1 MAASMVDVTERMRRL
16 REEWELAPH
25 RAALSMAR
33 VASAVHTDRTIPRD
47 HLDTVLDAIHDL
59 GSKLD
64 HAAGGADYSTRGRFV
79 LGNDVAIFLNGR
91 RGRQRPFDQRLREAQ
106 DRLRRGL
113 GELDHDDPEIWRLR
127 VREAEARA
135 SLPDLREQAL
145 VDLDRLL
152 AEAGYPEQRNY
163 RLSLHAMNLAVK
175 LRADD
180 DDARAER
187 SEQIVEAEA
196 AWRRQRYSARHPFTL
211 VARANGVLYTL
222 TRLEYAA
229 DRALLSPAQSEQVRA
244 VVADAAS
251 LHAHRAELLGE
262 RSSSAVRAL
271 SFQAR
276 ALRLLGDHERSRAIA
291 AEAYALRGDDPETS
305 RDDEVPA
312 ILQICMAS
320 AVQARREVALRNA
333 DLARRKSDWATDE
346 LERGRATRLAQEVV
360 ERLDAADDVLAHQV
374 PYRHWVERSRRI
386 RASAG

>member
-1 MAASMVDVTERMRRL
+1 MRRL

-25 RAALSMAR
+25 RAELSMVR

-47 HLDTVLDAIHDL
+47 HLDTVLFAIFDL
-59 GSKLD
+59 DNTLD
-64 HAAGGADYSTRGRFV
+64 DTAGGAHYSSRGRFV
-79 LGNDVAIFLNGR
+79 LGNDVAIHLNAR
-91 RGRQRPFDQRLREAQ
+91 RGQQRPFDQRLREAQ

-113 GELDHDDPEIWRLR
+113 KELDHDDTEVWRLR

-152 AEAGYPEQRNY
+152 AEEGYPERRNY

-175 LRADD
+175 LRFDD

-187 SEQIVEAEA
+187 SEQIVKAEA
-196 AWRRQRYSARHPFTL
+196 AWRTQRYSARHPFTL
-211 VARANGVLYTL
+211 VARANHVLYTL
-222 TRLEYAA
+222 TRLEFAA
-229 DRALLSPAQSEQVRA
+229 DRTFLSPAQSEQVRTVIA
-244 VVADAAS
+244 GAIS
-251 LHAHRAELLGE
+251 LHADRAALLGE

-276 ALRLLGDHERSRAIA
+276 ALRLLGDHDRSLAIA

-312 ILQICMAS
+312 ILHICIAS
-320 AVQARREVALRNA
+320 ALQARREVALRNA
-333 DLARRKSDWATDE
+333 DLARRKGDGATDD
-346 LERGRATRLAQEVV
+346 LESRRATRLAQEVI
-360 ERLDAADDVLAHQV
+360 EHLDAADDVLTHQV
-374 PYRHWVERSRRI
+374 PYRHWLERSRKI

>member
-1 MAASMVDVTERMRRL
+1 MNDVTERMRRL
-16 REEWELAPH
+16 REEWALAPH
-25 RAALSMAR
+25 RAALSMTR

-47 HLDTVLDAIHDL
+47 HLETVLVAIYELD
-59 GSKLD
+59 SKLD
-64 HAAGGADYSTRGRFV
+64 HAGGGADYSSRGRFV
-79 LGNDVAIFLNGR
+79 LGNDVAIYLSAR
-91 RGRQRPFDQRLREAQ
+91 RGQQRPFDQRLREAQ
-106 DRLRRGL
+106 ARLRRGL
-113 GELDHDDPEIWRLR
+113 KKLDHDDPAVWSLR

-152 AEAGYPEQRNY
+152 VEAGYPEQRNY

-180 DDARAER
+180 DDARARR
-187 SEQIVEAEA
+187 SERIVEAEA
-196 AWRRQRYSARHPFTL
+196 AWRTQRYSARHPFTL
-211 VARANGVLYTL
+211 VARANHVLYTL

-229 DRALLSPAQSEQVRA
+229 DRALLSPVQSEQVRTVIEDA
-244 VVADAAS
+244 VS

-320 AVQARREVALRNA
+320 ALQARREVALRNA
-333 DLARRKSDWATDE
+333 DLARRKGDWATEE
-346 LERGRATRLAQEVV
+346 LERRRATRLAQEVV
-360 ERLDAADDVLAHQV
+360 EQLNAADDVLTHQV
-374 PYRHWVERSRRI
+374 PYRHWLERSRKI
-386 RASAG
+386 RASAR